1 MKRLIAVL
9 LILLLAT
16 PAMAAP
22 SKKQMILSIAT
33 EQIGKPYELYSD
45 APNSFNCV
53 TFVAYCFNAVAP
65 GTVSENGVNGGYDK
79 ITSKEDLK
87 AGDIL
92 CFKTSS
98 SQKGI
103 LGYHF
108 GIYLGKGYFIHA
120 SSSVGEVTMSALKS
134 YKHRFVGALR
144 VAL

>member
-16 PAMAAP
+16 PAMAAS
-22 SKKQMILSIAT
+22 SKKDMILSVAT

-65 GTVSENGVNGGYDK
+65 GTVSENGVNRAYDK
-79 ITSKEDLK
+79 ITSKQDLK
-87 AGDIL
+87 VGDIL

-98 SQKGI
+98 DQKGI

-108 GIYLGKGYFIHA
+108 GIYLGKGCFIHA
-120 SSSVGEVTMSALKS
+120 SNSAGEVTMSALKN

-144 VAL
+144 IDL

>member
-16 PAMAAP
+16 PAMAAS
-22 SKKQMILSIAT
+22 SKKEQIISVAT
-33 EQIGKPYELYSD
+33 EQIGKPYKLYSD

-65 GTVSENGVNGGYDK
+65 GTVSQSGVKGSYDK
-79 ITSKEDLK
+79 IASKEDLK

-98 SQKGI
+98 NQKGI

-120 SSSVGEVTMSALKS
+120 SSSAGEVTMCALKN
-134 YKHRFVGALR
+134 YKNRFVGALR